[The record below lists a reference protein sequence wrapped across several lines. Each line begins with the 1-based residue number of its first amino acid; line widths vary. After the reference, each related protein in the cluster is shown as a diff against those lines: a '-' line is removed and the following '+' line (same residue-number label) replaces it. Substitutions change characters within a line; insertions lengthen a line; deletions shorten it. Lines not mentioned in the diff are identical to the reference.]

1 MRKWLGIILLVG
13 MLLSPVLVHAQ
24 APVSIG
30 KLLVQLWPE
39 YDQPSMLV
47 IYDFTLAKATSLPV
61 QMAFR
66 IPSNASLNAVA
77 RDENGSLIKVTYDG
91 AVTQGEWMTVTF
103 KVTDLS
109 IYHVEY
115 YAPLTKEGAERQYA
129 FIWPGDFAV
138 GQFEV
143 KLQQPSA
150 ARDIITEPALTDVV
164 TGADNLIYHGIV
176 LPGLTAGGSFNLT
189 VKYQND
195 SGALTVSSLQVQPSG
210 PISDSSL
217 LPFSFSGA
225 LPWILGAMGGV
236 LIAGGIVYFLRSGRP
251 VSAKSRKRHA
261 QTSQDDESGTDLSYC
276 TQCGKRAQRGD
287 GFCRACGARLG

>member
-1 MRKWLGIILLVG
+1 MRKWLDIILLVG

-24 APVSIG
+24 ALVSID

-77 RDENGSLIKVTYDG
+77 RDENGSLIKVTYNG
-91 AVTQGEWMTVTF
+91 TVTQGEWITVTF
-103 KVTDLS
+103 TVIDLS

-138 GQFEV
+138 GQF
-143 KLQQPSA
+143 
-150 ARDIITEPALTDVV
+150 
-164 TGADNLIYHGIV
+164 
-176 LPGLTAGGSFNLT
+176 
-189 VKYQND
+189 
-195 SGALTVSSLQVQPSG
+195 
-210 PISDSSL
+210 
-217 LPFSFSGA
+217 
-225 LPWILGAMGGV
+225 
-236 LIAGGIVYFLRSGRP
+236 
-251 VSAKSRKRHA
+251 
-261 QTSQDDESGTDLSYC
+261 
-276 TQCGKRAQRGD
+276 
-287 GFCRACGARLG
+287 

>member
-1 MRKWLGIILLVG
+1 

-77 RDENGSLIKVTYDG
+77 RDENGSLIKVTYDEP
-91 AVTQGEWMTVTF
+91 VTQGEWMTVTF
-103 KVTDLS
+103 TVTDLS
-109 IYHVEY
+109 TYHVEY

-129 FIWPGDFAV
+129 FVWPGDFAV

-143 KLQQPSA
+143 KLQQPSG

-210 PISDSSL
+210 SISDSTSM
-217 LPFSFSGA
+217 PSSFSDA
-225 LPWILGAMGGV
+225 LPWILGALGGV
-236 LIAGGIVYFLRSGRP
+236 LIVGGIVYFLRSGHP
-251 VSAKSRKRHA
+251 VSSGSRKRHA
-261 QTSQDDESGTDLSYC
+261 QVSQDDESGTDLTYC
-276 TQCGKRAQRGD
+276 TQCGKRAQQGD
-287 GFCRACGARLG
+287 HFCRACGARLG